1 MSPHQSVSTLN
12 PVARAIRA
20 TAAPTTLT
28 SSQSPFS
35 QAVAPTLHTQYIS
48 QLHILQTELA
58 YLERRADWFDV
69 KERVR
74 TLKREISQ
82 AEGSLRVLANYGR
95 DSTTGSPGTGSV
107 VVGVV
112 EVAVEVSREPRYLRD
127 Q

>member
-1 MSPHQSVSTLN
+1 MSTHQAVSN
-12 PVARAIRA
+12 ISPVARAIRA

-69 KERVR
+69 KERVK
-74 TLKREISQ
+74 TLKREISR
-82 AEGSLRVLANYGR
+82 AEASLRVLANYGR
-95 DSTTGSPGTGSV
+95 DNATGSPNKGGV

-112 EVAVEVSREPRYLRD
+112 EVAVEVSREARYFRD